1 MSYARYS
8 GNSPLS
14 SICRLRPIWTPIW
27 TWRNSSGIWPFM
39 SFSGRRIWHRLP
51 MSKLWNLRNP
61 SWNCVLTWSGN
72 TGKATASQ
80 PLWMEKVLPPG
91 RPCFIST
98 AFLKS
103 RRLSK
108 RTGSHRK
115 KRPLSVQPRLII
127 FGNWI
132 IFPEK
137 RAWNSGSEISHKE
150 ESHIKCSLSVPQLYI

>member
-61 SWNCVLTWSGN
+61 SWNCVLTWSGI
-72 TGKATASQ
+72 
-80 PLWMEKVLPPG
+80 PG
-91 RPCFIST
+91 RQRQVNRCEWRRFYRQGGRVLYQQRFWNQEDYQKERLTPEET
-98 AFLKS
+98 AIICSAKTDNLRKLDNLS
-103 RRLSK
+103 RE
-108 RTGSHRK
+108 TGMKFRIGDIPQ
-115 KRPLSVQPRLII
+115 RGEP
-127 FGNWI
+127 
-132 IFPEK
+132 
-137 RAWNSGSEISHKE
+137 HKMFT
-150 ESHIKCSLSVPQLYI
+150 SVPQLYI